1 MADEHRR
8 TPEEDEHL
16 TKLEEALFE
25 IRRVIAGQE
34 EMQVLNVVTAPQTDV
49 SRASAAA

>member
-1 MADEHRR
+1 MAELKDFPAE
-8 TPEEDEHL
+8 PLL
-16 TKLEEALFE
+16 TKLEEGLFE

-49 SRASAAA
+49 SRTSAAA